1 VVFSAAGLY
10 ALMAVA
16 VARRTRE
23 IGIRVAIGARPT
35 SVLAALFRRAATQ
48 VGAGIVIGNILV
60 VVLMYVSIEDM
71 EVDTAVVPMIAA
83 SLIMLVV
90 GLFACLVPARRAL
103 QVQPTEALKSAQ

>member
-1 VVFSAAGLY
+1 
-10 ALMAVA
+10 
-16 VARRTRE
+16 
-23 IGIRVAIGARPT
+23 
-35 SVLAALFRRAATQ
+35 
-48 VGAGIVIGNILV
+48 
-60 VVLMYVSIEDM
+60 MYVSIEDM